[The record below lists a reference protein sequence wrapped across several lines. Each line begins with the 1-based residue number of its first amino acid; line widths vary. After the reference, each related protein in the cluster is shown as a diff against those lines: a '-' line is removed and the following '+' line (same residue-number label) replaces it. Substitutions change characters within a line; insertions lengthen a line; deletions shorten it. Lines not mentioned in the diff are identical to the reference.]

1 MGQGREEFADNFINQ
16 SKHRGEWVL
25 LQNCHLG
32 LRYME
37 TLFEMY
43 KAESLANT
51 QAKKEADDERAKEEA
66 QAKKKPDDKKAAKEP
81 RGTSEDYRLWITTEV
96 HPRFPIS
103 LLQLSLK
110 LTNEPPAGAKAS
122 MKRTISS
129 LTQQT
134 IDTVELSEWRRL
146 LYVLAFFNCTVQ
158 ERRKFGPLGWAIPY
172 EFNHSDFTASVAFTS
187 GQVVDATR
195 GPRGYD
201 ESFWQTVRYG
211 ICEIHYGGRVTD
223 ELDRR
228 LIKTIGEL
236 YFNNGKIVVDEKK
249 EGNILAFDTKNE
261 YPIPD
266 SNQVSGYIQVINR
279 MPAND
284 PPDVFGLHSLA
295 DVKLRRDQAN
305 EIFQTIIDVQPKESA
320 VGGLTRED
328 LVLQKIHE
336 LLPQTPEDFDM
347 ERVLAA
353 VDRRKAGETPQPLD
367 VCCKQEIERMQ
378 IVLRTLRTTLT
389 DLELAIDGSIV
400 MNDQLYNAMN
410 SIYDGRIPDHW
421 KKISWPAENLKG
433 WFEQVRL
440 RYDQYAKWIETGK
453 MESFWLGGMFNPC
466 GFLTSLRQQTC
477 RLRGWGL
484 NDTYLECE
492 VQAPNRPAP
501 AANDKEKEKTEG
513 AVFVRGL
520 FLEGAR
526 WGKGMTSNSQ
536 SAWGLTELQTSTTRS
551 KGGKPV
557 TDLRN
562 EMPWIKIWPVKR
574 DKANKEILFRT
585 DIDTYVCPV
594 YKNATRT
601 DLNYVFDI
609 PLKSLNSNF
618 RARHWVMR
626 GVCLTTI

>member
-1 MGQGREEFADNFINQ
+1 
-16 SKHRGEWVL
+16 
-25 LQNCHLG
+25 
-32 LRYME
+32 
-37 TLFEMY
+37 
-43 KAESLANT
+43 
-51 QAKKEADDERAKEEA
+51 
-66 QAKKKPDDKKAAKEP
+66 
-81 RGTSEDYRLWITTEV
+81 
-96 HPRFPIS
+96 
-103 LLQLSLK
+103 
-110 LTNEPPAGAKAS
+110 
-122 MKRTISS
+122 
-129 LTQQT
+129 
-134 IDTVELSEWRRL
+134 
-146 LYVLAFFNCTVQ
+146 VQ

-187 GQVVDATR
+187 GQVVDAVRTQK
-195 GPRGYD
+195 GYD

-236 YFNNGKIVVDEKK
+236 YFNNGKIVTDERRD
-249 EGNILAFDTKNE
+249 GALAFDTKGE
-261 YPIPD
+261 YAISDAP
-266 SNQVSGYIQVINR
+266 QVSGYVQVINR

-284 PPDVFGLHSLA
+284 PPDIFGLHSLA

-305 EIFQTIIDVQPKESA
+305 EIFQTIVDVQPKESA

-336 LLPQTPEDFDM
+336 LLPATPANFDM

-353 VDRRKAGETPQPLD
+353 VDRRKAGDTPQPLD

-378 IVLRTLRTTLT
+378 AVLKTLRSTLT

-433 WFEQVRL
+433 WFEQVKL
-440 RYDQYAKWIETGK
+440 RHEQYARWIETGK
-453 MESFWLGGMFNPC
+453 LDSFWLGGMFNPC

-477 RLRGWGL
+477 RARGWGL

-492 VQAPNRPAP
+492 VQVQNRPTAT
-501 AANDKEKEKTEG
+501 DKDKDKQEG
-513 AVFVRGL
+513 AVFIRGL
-520 FLEGAR
+520 WLEGAR
-526 WGKGMTSNSQ
+526 WGKGTTSNNQ
-536 SAWGLTELQTSTTRS
+536 SAWGLTELQVSTSRGKS
-551 KGGKPV
+551 GKPV

-562 EMPWIKIWPVKR
+562 EMPLIKVWPVKR

-594 YKNATRT
+594 YKNANRT
-601 DLNYVFDI
+601 DLNYVFDV

>member
-1 MGQGREEFADNFINQ
+1 
-16 SKHRGEWVL
+16 
-25 LQNCHLG
+25 
-32 LRYME
+32 ME

-43 KAESLANT
+43 KADALASV
-51 QAKKEADDERAKEEA
+51 QAKKDADEEKAKEESG
-66 QAKKKPDDKKAAKEP
+66 KKKSDDKKTAKGP
-81 RGTSEDYRLWITTEV
+81 TVTSEDYRLWITTEV

-110 LTNEPPAGAKAS
+110 LTNEPPAGARAS

-146 LYVLAFFNCTVQ
+146 LYVLAFFNTTVQ

-187 GQVVDATR
+187 GQIVDANK
-195 GPRGYD
+195 GPKGYD

-228 LIKTIGEL
+228 LIKTIGEI
-236 YFNNGKIVVDEKK
+236 YFNNTKVVYY
-249 EGNILAFDTKNE
+249 EGRESQLDFDTKGE
-261 YPIPD
+261 YAISD
-266 SNQVSGYIQVINR
+266 ATQVSGYIAVINR

-305 EIFQTIIDVQPKESA
+305 EIFQTIVDVQPKESA

-328 LVLQKIHE
+328 LVLQKIRE
-336 LLPQTPEDFDM
+336 LLPQTPDNFDM

-353 VDRRKAGETPQPLD
+353 VDRRKSEDIPQPLD

-421 KKISWPAENLKG
+421 KKISWPADNLKG

-440 RYDQYAKWIETGK
+440 RYDQYAKWIETGRLDA
-453 MESFWLGGMFNPC
+453 FWLGGMFNPC

-477 RLRGWGL
+477 RVRKWGL

-492 VQAPNRPAP
+492 VQVPNRPP
-501 AANDKEKEKTEG
+501 QSDKEKDKAEG
-513 AVFVRGL
+513 AVFIRGL
-520 FLEGAR
+520 WLEGAR
-526 WGKGMTSNSQ
+526 WGKGMTSNNQ
-536 SAWGLTELQTSTTRS
+536 SAWGLTELQTSTSRGKS
-551 KGGKPV
+551 GKPV
-557 TDLRN
+557 
-562 EMPWIKIWPVKR
+562 IKVWPLKR
-574 DKANKEILFRT
+574 DKTNKEILFRT

-594 YKNATRT
+594 YKNANRT
-601 DLNYVFDI
+601 DLNYVFDV
-609 PLKSLNSNF
+609 PLKSLSSNL
-618 RARHWVMR
+618 RAKHWVMR

>member
-1 MGQGREEFADNFINQ
+1 
-16 SKHRGEWVL
+16 
-25 LQNCHLG
+25 
-32 LRYME
+32 
-37 TLFEMY
+37 
-43 KAESLANT
+43 
-51 QAKKEADDERAKEEA
+51 
-66 QAKKKPDDKKAAKEP
+66 
-81 RGTSEDYRLWITTEV
+81 
-96 HPRFPIS
+96 
-103 LLQLSLK
+103 
-110 LTNEPPAGAKAS
+110 
-122 MKRTISS
+122 
-129 LTQQT
+129 
-134 IDTVELSEWRRL
+134 
-146 LYVLAFFNCTVQ
+146 
-158 ERRKFGPLGWAIPY
+158 
-172 EFNHSDFTASVAFTS
+172 
-187 GQVVDATR
+187 
-195 GPRGYD
+195 
-201 ESFWQTVRYG
+201 
-211 ICEIHYGGRVTD
+211 
-223 ELDRR
+223 
-228 LIKTIGEL
+228 L
-236 YFNNGKIVVDEKK
+236 YFHNAKIVVDEKK
-249 EGNILAFDTKNE
+249 EGTPLAFDTKNE

-266 SNQVSGYIQVINR
+266 SNQVSGYIQVINK
-279 MPAND
+279 MPVND

-305 EIFQTIIDVQPKESA
+305 AIFQTIVDVQPKESA

-336 LLPQTPEDFDM
+336 LLPQTPDDFDM

-477 RLRGWGL
+477 RLKGWGL

-492 VQAPNRPAP
+492 VQPPNRPAP

-526 WGKGMTSNSQ
+526 WGKGMTSNNQ

-562 EMPWIKIWPVKR
+562 EMPWIKVWPVKR
-574 DKANKEILFRT
+574 DKANKEIFFRT

-601 DLNYVFDI
+601 DLNYVFDV
-609 PLKSLNSNF
+609 PLKSLNANF
-618 RARHWVMR
+618 KARHWVMR